1 MLKSVDQ
8 ILNWEAEAKLES
20 VQPVILATEMIS
32 KINAVRTTKSSF
44 TSTTVLNT
52 TESKLDKKNP
62 NLSFSHESWIGRI
75 LRHIPV

>member
-20 VQPVILATEMIS
+20 AQPVILATEMIS
-32 KINAVRTTKSSF
+32 KINAMRATKSSF

-52 TESKLDKKNP
+52 TESKLDKKT
-62 NLSFSHESWIGRI
+62 RI
-75 LRHIPV
+75 FRFHMNCGSEEF

>member
-20 VQPVILATEMIS
+20 AQPVILATEMIS

-62 NLSFSHESWIGRI
+62 ESF
-75 LRHIPV
+75 VFT